1 MVSIYATANPFS
13 HSRVHKVPRDVRTS
27 FKITLRTPMGQH
39 SFECDKSTYI
49 LDAAE
54 ENNIELPYSC
64 RTGMCSACTSK
75 LIWGEIDQSEQS
87 FLNEEQVNDG
97 FTLLCVAYP
106 KQDSMIEA
114 DVEDMLD
121 VKADMSL
128 LSDES

>member
-1 MVSIYATANPFS
+1 MVSIYAATNPFS

-97 FTLLCVAYP
+97 FALLCVAYP

>member
-1 MVSIYATANPFS
+1 
-13 HSRVHKVPRDVRTS
+13 
-27 FKITLRTPMGQH
+27 
-39 SFECDKSTYI
+39 
-49 LDAAE
+49 
-54 ENNIELPYSC
+54 
-64 RTGMCSACTSK
+64 MCSACTSK